1 MALVMF
7 GTKPG
12 GFKRQCSGLPA
23 PWYLSLTLV
32 PSLFV
37 PQEAHMPQREQM
49 KLGRCPLSLSSG
61 AEHGEGTRWVRGG
74 ASGYPP
80 LFTAIS
86 MSSSLLPP
94 TQRAVVWIESK
105 FTNRHPWGEQAVDR
119 GGHWGARQACTDTIS
134 LYIMYRQTEPFPSL
148 TLTFPDPPF
157 QIQTPFPPG

>member
-74 ASGYPP
+74 ASGYPSP
-80 LFTAIS
+80 VYS
-86 MSSSLLPP
+86 NKHVLLPP
-94 TQRAVVWIESK
+94 PS
-105 FTNRHPWGEQAVDR
+105 H
-119 GGHWGARQACTDTIS
+119 
-134 LYIMYRQTEPFPSL
+134 TEGCGL
-148 TLTFPDPPF
+148 D
-157 QIQTPFPPG
+157 